1 MKRSRNFFLGLTG
14 MHGDQRDDTHMHSW
28 ATGPARVLR
37 GWLRQLPALHF
48 LFLLQHSL
56 SAQRPGMR
64 PATAGCFETDS
75 TPATSTDHSSPWR
88 CHRCHT
94 HSHFCCFSIPVCAG
108 FRGAVL
114 NEGSRR
120 TSRPHN
126 LPSLSSHTLTWLA
139 GPHNCI
145 PAAVS
150 QADCKGRGAIGTV
163 VFVAGAC
170 AGAPSLRHC
179 SAKAVWWPS
188 KAVGGAR
195 GRPVTRCKNINRHTR
210 RRRRG
215 HAQQQR

>member
-28 ATGPARVLR
+28 APGPARVLR

-108 FRGAVL
+108 CFERGQPPHEQTTQPAIAVIAHTHL
-114 NEGSRR
+114 AC
-120 TSRPHN
+120 RPPQ
-126 LPSLSSHTLTWLA
+126 LYSSCRQPGRLQGA
-139 GPHNCI
+139 GCN
-145 PAAVS
+145 
-150 QADCKGRGAIGTV
+150 
-163 VFVAGAC
+163 
-170 AGAPSLRHC
+170 
-179 SAKAVWWPS
+179 
-188 KAVGGAR
+188 R
-195 GRPVTRCKNINRHTR
+195 GRSFRCRCLCRCPQPASLQCQSSLVAK
-210 RRRRG
+210 
-215 HAQQQR
+215 